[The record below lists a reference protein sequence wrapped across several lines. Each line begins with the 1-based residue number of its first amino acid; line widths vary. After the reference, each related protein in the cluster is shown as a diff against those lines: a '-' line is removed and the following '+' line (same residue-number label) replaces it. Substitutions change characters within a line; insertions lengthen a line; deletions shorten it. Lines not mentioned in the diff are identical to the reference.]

1 MNLRDSK
8 AQIIQTGGAVKP
20 WLRAAAALLV
30 FSASAASAC
39 PRCVDATPY
48 KTGLF
53 WAIALLLPLPFILVG
68 GVVAWIIRH
77 TKPKLRQP

>member
-1 MNLRDSK
+1 MRDAK
-8 AQIIQTGGAVKP
+8 AQIIQTGGTVKL
-20 WLRAAAALLV
+20 WLRAAAVLLV

-48 KTGLF
+48 RTGLF

-68 GVVAWIIRH
+68 AVVAWIVRH
-77 TKPKLRQP
+77 AKPKLRQP